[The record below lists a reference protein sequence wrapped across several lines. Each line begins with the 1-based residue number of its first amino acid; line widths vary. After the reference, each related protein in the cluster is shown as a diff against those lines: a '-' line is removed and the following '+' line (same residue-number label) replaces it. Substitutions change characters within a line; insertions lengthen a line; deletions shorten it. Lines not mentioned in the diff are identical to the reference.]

1 MWLIPTTAIT
11 GGHGGSRVPDS
22 DTTDKV
28 WKWKIQERTH
38 PSENFWDL
46 SCQDSEIDFTQSLE
60 KHQTRKALL
69 HKPMFLR
76 LGKSLPIY
84 LASTL
89 GQLFS
94 HDLEFSEEKG
104 YLLFT
109 ALFTM
114 EAVGHVLGIKA
125 SWGYWGFYRPGRQ
138 QALSGSDH
146 FHGWYHKH
154 THIPCLCWCC
164 LSAHYQPLLLGHLNH
179 WNTSSNLEIWESVW
193 KSLV

>member
-1 MWLIPTTAIT
+1 MVTPWIKS
-11 GGHGGSRVPDS
+11 GNG
-22 DTTDKV
+22 KY
-28 WKWKIQERTH
+28 KRTQ

-46 SCQDSEIDFTQSLE
+46 SCQDSEMDFTQSLE

-69 HKPMFLR
+69 HKSMFLR
-76 LGKSLPIY
+76 LGKRLPMY

-114 EAVGHVLGIKA
+114 EAVGHVLGIKV
-125 SWGYWGFYRPGRQ
+125 SWGYWVFSRPGRQ

-146 FHGWYHKH
+146 FHGQCHKH

-164 LSAHYQPLLLGHLNH
+164 LSAHYQPPLLAPPQSLKHFLKSSRDLR
-179 WNTSSNLEIWESVW
+179 WCLKITSLD
-193 KSLV
+193 